1 MIFISLT
8 IYYLVNQNTKKSLGH
23 SYSFFVPL
31 VQGQQ
36 QVPPQQALSC
46 ASSVL
51 VQDSQVLFCARRH
64 QSGSYNYAVSYASK
78 VTFLLYQEEL
88 VKTSFIFQLA
98 SAFDFQLSNAFN
110 VHLVDCKVVFISAAA
125 PQCSLS
131 EISLN
136 LTVQSSKV
144 EFNVFNSAHLSLQR
158 VTSINNSEV
167 FFQIQTNV
175 QSSFGLVKNVD
186 QGLSVKN
193 SELSLLVQHHTGAA
207 GSLASEFTSGVV
219 NIQNSVISG
228 SFSSDQANWA
238 LIGIAH
244 NVLEISFSG
253 FAYCVDGNVN
263 QICGAG
269 DCSFLISED
278 FPGCKCPEYLR
289 PYPKCQCPAGF
300 RDTGASCLECA
311 SGSSLNGNN
320 QCVCGGG
327 QQFDGTACVSCPL
340 YKNIFGG
347 VCSCPYNHQ
356 DNKVACLTC
365 FGYPLVNGKCM
376 CDTDVMYTGTQCI
389 ACPNYKYPLDEQ
401 CLCQPGESDN
411 GLNCVVCPAD
421 SNANPAQA
429 SCSCHDPLKDYVPLS
444 NKCECKV
451 NYRVE
456 IASCV
461 LCPADSTTTGLRDQA
476 ACTCNDVL
484 KDYVAASNN
493 CQCQVNS
500 IVSAATCKVCP
511 ANGNTNSLRD
521 QTACLCND
529 SQMAYSPADNLCKC
543 NADTYISLQTCLP
556 CPAAS
561 STNGQV
567 AQASCTCT
575 DPLKVHDQV
584 KLECN
589 CKVNHYQVVD
599 ACYPC
604 QASAT
609 TNGLSGQ
616 PTCTCPEPSHKYQI
630 ASNTCKCPLNTF
642 ISGAV
647 CVDCPQNSSTL
658 GVLDAAACTCLF
670 ASQTFYPNATCLC
683 PANNYLLPD
692 KTCSAYVTF
701 SLTMCTTA
709 TAETTVSTVNTV
721 NVFTNADTA
730 RKTNMKIVFAPAF
743 SAGATFAMFSQQT
756 QFVNFYITSS
766 SYNVFDGSLISAS
779 LGVKYSCI
787 TIELSFIVR
796 TGSANGFSIIQ
807 FQFLN
812 PGTIDDINITFNVS
826 PLNTLP
832 IYAISSI
839 SGLGSATIN
848 RVKISGT
855 VITSWYSFLRGTSKD
870 VSITQMSVQF
880 TSLQIGNKSSL
891 VVFRIQ
897 YLFTLTVTKLNLS
910 GPVHIT
916 GVSSSLPFLFGSI
929 AGCVQD
935 GFTVIISQV
944 QSDLQYQVDTEWI
957 SVGLI
962 ANSTDDNVLTISQCT
977 IADTSTFQATSNV
990 QMCGFCNISGTI
1002 SVTAIS
1008 YKQSYSGAYSASYA
1022 GLVGQTYATCTNLI
1036 IQNTIVSI
1044 NMSDTALI
1052 SSGQSYVGA
1061 VIGIGLGTVNT
1072 LTYVLVDYFKVAGNS
1087 FVGAFCGHCTKL
1099 TVLNS
1104 NVTNGTVIVNA
1115 QSGGVIG
1122 VVVAGANI
1130 SLTTVFVTNFT
1141 CSATSNVGLIGLAQS
1156 ANISLVSV
1164 NMSNIS
1170 FTVSGNQGAG
1180 FIGYSTTTNIT
1191 ILTSILT
1198 NFTVSCTSYAANF
1211 VAYATG
1217 SSGLKL
1223 NIQNSV
1229 VTNSTVTAGTN
1240 ANALWS
1246 NPDGLMTKIVSGS
1259 QIVNGTV
1266 NGVVA
1271 DGVIS

>member
-1 MIFISLT
+1 MLLT
-8 IYYLVNQNTKKSLGH
+8 NIYIQYFTRKNLTKILQTHQNL
-23 SYSFFVPL
+23 YSPL
-31 VQGQQ
+31 IQGQQ
-36 QVPPQQALSC
+36 QVPPQQTLSC

-51 VQDSQVLFCARRH
+51 AQDTPVLFCARRH
-64 QSGSYNYAVSYASK
+64 QSGSYNYVVSYASK
-78 VTFLLYQEEL
+78 VTFLLYQEQL
-88 VKTSFIFQLA
+88 VKTSFVFQLA

-136 LTVQSSKV
+136 LTVQSSKI

-158 VTSINNSEV
+158 VTSVNDSEV

-228 SFSSDQANWA
+228 SFSSDQANGA
-238 LIGIAH
+238 LIGTAH
-244 NVLEISFSG
+244 NMLEISFSG
-253 FAYCVDGNVN
+253 FEYCVEGNVN

-278 FPGCKCPEYLR
+278 FPGCKCPQYLR
-289 PYPKCQCPAGF
+289 SYPKCQCPAGF

-320 QCVCGGG
+320 QCVCGSD

-456 IASCV
+456 GASCV
-461 LCPADSTTTGLRDQA
+461 LCPADSTTTGLRDQT
-476 ACTCNDVL
+476 ACTCNEVL
-484 KDYVAASNN
+484 KDYVVLSNS

-556 CPAAS
+556 CPTAS

-567 AQASCTCT
+567 AQAACTCT

-658 GVLDAAACTCLF
+658 GVLDAAACTCFF

-701 SLTMCTTA
+701 SLTMCATA
-709 TAETTVSTVNTV
+709 TVLNTASSVSTVS
-721 NVFTNADTA
+721 VFTNTDSN
-730 RKTNMKIVFAPAF
+730 RKNDIKIEFAATF
-743 SAGATFAMFSQQT
+743 SAAATFALYSIQTVFS
-756 QFVNFYITSS
+756 NLYILSTT
-766 SYNVFDGSLISAS
+766 YNVFDNALISTQK
-779 LGVKYSCI
+779 GVSFTCI
-787 TIELSFIVR
+787 RIELQFTVIATSSI
-796 TGSANGFSIIQ
+796 GFCILQKSI
-807 FQFLN
+807 LN
-812 PGTIDDINITFNVS
+812 PTTIT
-826 PLNTLP
+826 
-832 IYAISSI
+832 
-839 SGLGSATIN
+839 
-848 RVKISGT
+848 
-855 VITSWYSFLRGTSKD
+855 D
-870 VSITQMSVQF
+870 VSIKFKVSPSNTQPIFGFYVASAGSITALRLQTIGDIYTTQQYSFFKEIVTPVTITQMNVQF
-880 TSLQIGNKSSL
+880 TTLQVGNLSCP
-891 VVFRIQ
+891 VA
-897 YLFTLTVTKLNLS
+897 YLITTYELIVTQLNLS
-910 GPVHIT
+910 GSVRLLDA
-916 GVSSSLPFLFGSI
+916 GSLQFQFGSVN
-929 AGCVQD
+929 GWCQTGKV
-935 GFTVIISQV
+935 TLRQV
-944 QSDLQYQVDTEWI
+944 QSHLAYQIDSKLVTA
-957 SVGLI
+957 GLVT
-962 ANSTDDNVLTISQCT
+962 NSTDLNTVAVYDSTIQ
-977 IADTSTFQATSNV
+977 DTFTV
-990 QMCGFCNISGTI
+990 QDDSSAQLCFLCNISGTI
-1002 SVTAIS
+1002 SMTAVT
-1008 YKQSYSGAYSASYA
+1008 YRQTYSGAYSMSYS
-1022 GLVGQTYATCTNLI
+1022 GLVGTTLSTCGTLLI
-1036 IQNTIVSI
+1036 LNSIISI
-1044 NMSDTALI
+1044 NMSSTAQTSLDQSFI
-1052 SSGQSYVGA
+1052 GACVGLGLGGLHTYESVIVEYFKLTGFSNVGALSGQCSAQV
-1061 VIGIGLGTVNT
+1061 
-1072 LTYVLVDYFKVAGNS
+1072 LTKV
-1087 FVGAFCGHCTKL
+1087 
-1099 TVLNS
+1099 
-1104 NVTNGTVIVNA
+1104 NVTNGTVTVNN
-1115 QSGGVIG
+1115 QQCGIIGGQT
-1122 VVVAGANI
+1122 GANT
-1130 SLTTVFVTNFT
+1130 SLSVVFITNLT
-1141 CSATSNVGLIGLAQS
+1141 CSGSSSVGIVGVCQS
-1156 ANISLVSV
+1156 ANVTFVAV
-1164 NMSNIS
+1164 NVSNIS
-1170 FTVSGNQGAG
+1170 FNGGMYGGG
-1180 FIGYSTTTNIT
+1180 FVGYSLVSNIT
-1191 ILTSILT
+1191 VMNCLLS
-1198 NFTVSCTSYAANF
+1198 NFTLQFSNYGANF
-1211 VAYATG
+1211 VAFTTG
-1217 SSGLKL
+1217 SSGLML
-1223 NIQNSV
+1223 NIQNSLV
-1229 VTNSTVTAGTN
+1229 KNSIIASGSNMKAV
-1240 ANALWS
+1240 WS
-1246 NPDGLMTKIVSGS
+1246 NDDGLMAKVTSGS
-1259 QIVNGTV
+1259 SIVDGTV
-1266 NGVVA
+1266 NGANV
-1271 DGVIS
+1271 DGAIVL

>member
-1 MIFISLT
+1 MIFVSQT
-8 IYYLVNQNTKKSLGH
+8 IYYLVNQKTQNTLRH
-23 SYSFFVPL
+23 SYSHFIPL
-31 VQGQQ
+31 VQSQQ
-36 QVPPQQALSC
+36 QVPPQQTLSC

-51 VQDSQVLFCARRH
+51 VQDTPVLFCARRH
-64 QSGSYNYAVSYASK
+64 QSGSYSYAVSYASK
-78 VTFLLYQEEL
+78 VTFLLYQEKL
-88 VKTSFIFQLA
+88 MKTSFIFQLE

-110 VHLVDCKVVFISAAA
+110 VHLVDCKVFFISAVA

-158 VTSINNSEV
+158 TTSVNDSEV

-193 SELSLLVQHHTGAA
+193 SELSLRVQHHTGAA

-228 SFSSDQANWA
+228 SFSSDQANGA

-244 NVLEISFSG
+244 NTLEISFSG
-253 FAYCVDGNVN
+253 FEYCVEGNVN
-263 QICGAG
+263 QICGSG
-269 DCSFLISED
+269 DCAFLISED
-278 FPGCKCPEYLR
+278 FPGCKCPQYLR

-311 SGSSLNGNN
+311 SGSTLNGNN

-421 SNANPAQA
+421 SDANPAQA

-451 NYRVE
+451 NHRVE
-456 IASCV
+456 GASCV

-484 KDYVAASNN
+484 KDYVALSNN

-543 NADTYISLQTCLP
+543 KADTYISLQTCLP

-561 STNGQV
+561 STNGQI
-567 AQASCTCT
+567 AQAACTCT

-692 KTCSAYVTF
+692 KTCSTYVTF
-701 SLTMCTTA
+701 SLTSCTTA

-730 RKTNMKIVFAPAF
+730 KKTNMKIVFAPAF
-743 SAGATFAMFSQQT
+743 STGATFAMFSQQT
-756 QFVNFYITSS
+756 EFVNFLITSS
-766 SYNVFDGSLISAS
+766 AYNVFDNGLISATQ
-779 LGVKYSCI
+779 GVKYQCI
-787 TIELSFIVR
+787 TIQLSFIVR
-796 TGSANGFSIIQ
+796 TGSSGGFSLLQ
-807 FQFLN
+807 FQMPN
-812 PGTIDDINITFNVS
+812 PTTINDLNITFNAS
-826 PLNTLP
+826 PSNTLP
-832 IYAISSI
+832 IYVVSS
-839 SGLGSATIN
+839 SMSSVTIN
-848 RVKISGT
+848 RVKTSGT
-855 VITSWYSFLRGTSKD
+855 IYTDWYAFIRYSTLQN
-870 VSITQMSVQF
+870 VQITQMDIQF
-880 TSLQIGNKSSL
+880 TTFQIGTLKSCL
-891 VVFRIQ
+891 ILYHIQ
-897 YLFTLTVTKLNLS
+897 NMVLTLTQINLS
-910 GPVHIT
+910 GPVRIT
-916 GVSSSLPFLFGSI
+916 GSSLSLSNQFASVCGWVHNT
-929 AGCVQD
+929 A
-935 GFTVIISQV
+935 TVIMSQIH
-944 QSDLQYQVDTEWI
+944 SSLNYQVDTAWLTL
-957 SVGLI
+957 GLI
-962 ANSTDDNVLTISQCT
+962 TNSTDTVTILTISQCT
-977 IADTSTFQATSNV
+977 IDDTSTLQASSNILT
-990 QMCGFCNISGTI
+990 CGFCNISGTI

-1008 YKQSYSGAYSASYA
+1008 YKQSYNGAYSSSYS
-1022 GLVGQTYATCTNLI
+1022 GLVGQAFATCTNLV

-1052 SSGQSYVGA
+1052 SSGQSYIGA
-1061 VIGIGLGTVNT
+1061 VIGAGLGTVNT
-1072 LTYVLVDYFKVAGNS
+1072 LSYVLIEYFKVTGNS

-1099 TVLNS
+1099 TVQNS
-1104 NVTNGTVIVNA
+1104 NVTNGTVIVSA

-1122 VVVAGANI
+1122 VVVAGANT

-1141 CSATSNVGLIGLAQS
+1141 CSATNNVGLIGLSQS

-1180 FIGYSTTTNIT
+1180 FVGYSTTTNIT
-1191 ILTSILT
+1191 ILTSLLS

-1229 VTNSTVTAGTN
+1229 VTNSTVTAGTD
-1240 ANALWS
+1240 ANAVWS
-1246 NPDGLMTKIVSGS
+1246 NSDGLMTMITSGS
-1259 QIVNGTV
+1259 SIVNGTV
-1266 NGVVA
+1266 NGAVA